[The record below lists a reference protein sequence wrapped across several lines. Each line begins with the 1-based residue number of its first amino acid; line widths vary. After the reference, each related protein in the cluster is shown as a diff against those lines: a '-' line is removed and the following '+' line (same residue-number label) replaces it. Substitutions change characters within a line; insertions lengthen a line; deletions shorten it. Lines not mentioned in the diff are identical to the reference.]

1 MKLPITFN
9 KRYAILACSIM
20 MALPMLGQAAEFSWY
35 DGRWAHEQ
43 SDIKP
48 DSRIT
53 FGTLANGLRWAVIP
67 NANPKGRVSLYLDI
81 QVGSLMEEEK
91 ELGIAHYLEHMAFNG
106 SRHFKPGELIPFFQ
120 THGMNFGGDTNAH
133 TTLHETVYKLNLADT
148 SHESVSNGLKILR
161 DVADGLDLAQ
171 DEVNNER
178 GVILAEK
185 RSRESETVLAARQW
199 RQFLYTGSRFTHDTI
214 GTQSSLNTIDQRA
227 LRNFY
232 TKWYVPGRMILVIA
246 GDVKASDVKP
256 LIESHFADMTKP
268 AKLPELET
276 FGAIDRTGVKALVQE
291 RPITSTSVNVLVL
304 HDREYEKDNLAQQRR
319 LYIDSII
326 RVALQRRLMQ
336 YRDTHANA
344 WTKAFVRCGWRSM
357 MMPAVQYTATTD
369 GKHWKEALEGL
380 SEEMNRARQFGL
392 TEQEFSDIKH
402 DITRMLERAVR
413 QESAWTNEDYAQ
425 AFVTSANNDRVFTS
439 AKTDLA
445 IYKDMESKLTLK
457 DVNDALKAMLA
468 PENRRILVSGNV
480 KTTERE
486 VLDYWTTLQK
496 KAVSVAQPTETT
508 IFPYLTLPAEVKSVT
523 LTPNAP
529 VGDAS
534 LGAEGFSL
542 TLANG
547 TQVRFVKTPF
557 EAGTVRA
564 TYTFGDGLDGLS
576 ENKTNIARM
585 AIATLGENG
594 VGRLTALEHS
604 KMFGARGLS
613 VSESLGSR
621 YNLIGGQAQS
631 ADALLLLQAIWTQ
644 YQDPTL
650 TQANY
655 ERVVQSVAQSQY
667 RLEKTVE
674 GVMRTQRSA
683 FLTGDRA
690 RSLPLTEKEARVVTI
705 SQMQCYIKDSRS
717 GGPRSLVISGDFDE
731 KAVAREAVRLFG
743 SIKVLRTDRQH
754 VAKPPVF
761 PDNQT
766 RKITVKGDNQG
777 KAFVHVSWHSD
788 LPDISDRKKFLAR
801 SLLGSVVRDRMR
813 VQLREN
819 EAVAYSPSAAYRSM
833 DLEKGFGYLSA
844 EVETKLEAIEKS
856 QKIIQSIVESILNDG
871 ISEDELKRQLR
882 PRLTN
887 LATVKKKTIYWHN
900 NNLTEL
906 ATDLPTIA
914 WVQSQEADL
923 KSITIDD
930 LMKEAQI
937 IFSAPSSLMVIQ
949 SEK

>member
-1 MKLPITFN
+1 M
-9 KRYAILACSIM
+9 LACSMM
-20 MALPMLGQAAEFSWY
+20 MALPMSAQAAEFAWY

-67 NANPKGRVSLYLDI
+67 NANPKGRVSLYLNV
-81 QVGSLMEEEK
+81 QAGSLMEEQD

-148 SHESVSNGLKILR
+148 RPESLSNGLKILR

-185 RSRESETVLAARQW
+185 RSRESEAVLAARQW
-199 RQFLYTGSRFTHDTI
+199 RQFLYAGSRFTHETI
-214 GTQSSLNTIDQRA
+214 GTQSTLDAIDQRA
-227 LRNFY
+227 LRDFY
-232 TKWYVPGRMILVIA
+232 TKWYVPGRMIVVIA
-246 GDVKASDVKP
+246 GDVQAADVKP
-256 LIESHFADMTKP
+256 LIESHFDDMIKP
-268 AKLPELET
+268 DRLPELET

-291 RPITSTSVNVLVL
+291 RPITSASVNVVIL
-304 HDREYEKDNLAQQRR
+304 HDRTYEKDNLVQQRR
-319 LYIDSII
+319 QYIDSII

-369 GKHWKEALEGL
+369 GKHWKAALEGL
-380 SEEMNRARQFGL
+380 SEEMNRARRFGL
-392 TEQEFSDIKH
+392 TEREFTDIKR
-402 DITRMLERAVR
+402 DIARMLERAVR
-413 QESAWTNEDYAQ
+413 QESALSNEDYAK
-425 AFVTSANNDRVFTS
+425 AFVASANADRVFTS
-439 AKTDLA
+439 AKTDSA
-445 IYKDMESKLTLK
+445 IYKELEPTLTL
-457 DVNDALKAMLA
+457 DEVNAALKAMLA

-486 VLDYWTTLQK
+486 VLDYWAALQNK
-496 KAVSVAQPTETT
+496 PVAVAQQTETSA
-508 IFPYLTLPAEVKSVT
+508 FPYLPLPAEVERVT
-523 LTPNAP
+523 ATPDARL
-529 VGDAS
+529 GDAS
-534 LGAEGFSL
+534 LGVEGFAM

-547 TQVRFVKTPF
+547 TRVRFVKTPF
-557 EAGTVRA
+557 EKGSVRA
-564 TYTFGDGLDGLS
+564 TYIFGDGLDGVS
-576 ENKTNIARM
+576 EQQTDIARM

-594 VGRLTALEHS
+594 VGRLTALEQA
-604 KMFGARGLS
+604 KTFGARGLS

-631 ADALLLLQAIWTQ
+631 ADAVLLLQAIWTQ

-674 GVMRTQRSA
+674 GVMRTQRTA

-690 RSLPLTEKEARVVTI
+690 RSMPLTEQAARAV
-705 SQMQCYIKDSRS
+705 SLAQMQRYVQDSRS

-731 KAVAREAVRLFG
+731 KAVAREAARLFG
-743 SIKVLRTDRQH
+743 AIDVKRVERETQG
-754 VAKPPVF
+754 KPPVF

-766 RKITVKGDNQG
+766 RTVTVQGDNQG
-777 KAFVHVSWHSD
+777 KAFVQIAWHSD
-788 LPDISDRKKFLAR
+788 LPDVADRKTVLAR

-819 EAVAYSPSAAYRSM
+819 EAVAYSPSAAYRSFEL
-833 DLEKGFGYLSA
+833 DQGFGYLSA
-844 EVETKLEAIEKS
+844 EVETKLEAVEKS
-856 QKIIQSIVESILNDG
+856 RRVIHSIVESILKDG
-871 ISEDELKRQLR
+871 ISDDELKRQLR
-882 PRLTN
+882 PRLTG
-887 LATVKKKTIYWHN
+887 LATAKKKTVYWHN
-900 NNLTEL
+900 NNVSEL
-906 ATDLPTIA
+906 ATELPTLA
-914 WVQSQEADL
+914 WSQSQEADL
-923 KSITIDD
+923 KSVTIDD
-930 LMKEAQI
+930 LMKEAKTV
-937 IFSAPSSLMVIQ
+937 FSAPRSLMTIR